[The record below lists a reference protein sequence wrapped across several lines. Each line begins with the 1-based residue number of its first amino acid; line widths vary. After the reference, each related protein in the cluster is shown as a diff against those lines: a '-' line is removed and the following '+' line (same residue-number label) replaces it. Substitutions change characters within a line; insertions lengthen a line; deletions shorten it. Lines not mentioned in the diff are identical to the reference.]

1 MPFIN
6 IDDYDP
12 IELTPGAKAR
22 TPFGEN
28 VMLSY
33 LELDEGST
41 IPTHAHPH
49 EQAGMLLQGNLELT
63 IGDETRLCKPGEMY
77 IIPPDTPHTAKPVG
91 GPATLLDVFSP
102 VREDYVA
109 LFNKFFG

>member
-33 LELDEGST
+33 LELDEGSA